1 MIRLPRLR
9 LPWAQDARTQG
20 AEAPAQ
26 HAGAIAPA
34 PVPTEPS
41 RVSQTFRAFRHR
53 NYRLFYTGQ
62 AISLSGTWMQT
73 IAQSWLVLQITDS
86 KEALGLVTML
96 QFLPITLF
104 VLFAGVIADRVPK
117 RDLIMATRLLAMG
130 QSLLLAVLVAT
141 NQIELW
147 HVYILAAVL
156 GLANAFEQPTR
167 QAFVVEMVGKDD
179 ILNAVALNS
188 GLFNGARLVGP
199 AIGGVV
205 IAAAGVEAAFFINFV
220 SFIPTIAALLM
231 MDMSQ
236 LHKPDTK
243 SGPATG
249 AISELRE
256 GISYALRTP
265 ATLLMVILALF
276 IGMFGF
282 NFIVVLPLVAKYVL
296 DGGSEQ
302 LGFLTAALGAGA
314 VMSALVLAGR
324 KTVSHFTVFV
334 GGSMFAV
341 LLGAVAASH
350 WFAATLLALVLLGVA
365 LTAFAAT
372 ANTALQLATPD
383 HLRGRVMGLWML
395 LFAGSTPFGGYLTG
409 FLAERIGVQE
419 AIGFNAGMCA
429 IGVAVA
435 LVYYASHH
443 RDIVRTADASRLTLA
458 ADAA

>member
-9 LPWAQDARTQG
+9 LPWARDARGPGT
-20 AEAPAQ
+20 EAPAQ
-26 HAGAIAPA
+26 HAGSIAPA
-34 PVPTEPS
+34 PDMAEPS

-62 AISLSGTWMQT
+62 AISLSGTWMRT

-117 RDLIMATRLLAMG
+117 RDLIMATRLLAMC
-130 QSLLLAVLVAT
+130 QSLLLAVLVT
-141 NQIELW
+141 TGQIELW
-147 HVYILAAVL
+147 HVYILAAIL
-156 GLANAFEQPTR
+156 GFANAFEQPTR

-220 SFIPTIAALLM
+220 SFVPTIAALLM

-236 LHKPDTK
+236 LYKSDTK
-243 SGPATG
+243 PGPGTG

-256 GISYALRTP
+256 GISFALRTP

-296 DGGSEQ
+296 DGGSAQ

-341 LLGAVAASH
+341 LLAAVAASH
-350 WFAATLLALVLLGVA
+350 WFALTLLALVLLGVA

-395 LFAGSTPFGGYLTG
+395 LFAGSTPFGGYSRV
-409 FLAERIGVQE
+409 LAEHIGVQE

-435 LVYYASHH
+435 LLYYASHH